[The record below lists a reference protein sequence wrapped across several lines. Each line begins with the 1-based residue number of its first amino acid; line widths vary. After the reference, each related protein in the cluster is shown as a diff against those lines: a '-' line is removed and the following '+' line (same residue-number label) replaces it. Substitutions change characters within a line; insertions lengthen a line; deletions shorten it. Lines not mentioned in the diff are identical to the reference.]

1 MGVLLSSLS
10 LTKVFILCT
19 CMNGAA
25 MVLAVAL
32 YVYQVKER
40 AQAAYEEAL
49 RMVNSAEAGSLVE
62 ACKRIGDLH
71 PRNVSSYI

>member
-40 AQAAYEEAL
+40 AQAAYEEA
-49 RMVNSAEAGSLVE
+49 RRPPFPTPV
-62 ACKRIGDLH
+62 
-71 PRNVSSYI
+71 P

>member
-19 CMNGAA
+19 AMSGAA

-32 YVYQVKER
+32 YVYQAKER
-40 AQAAYEEAL
+40 VRAAYEEA
-49 RMVNSAEAGSLVE
+49 RRPPFPTPV
-62 ACKRIGDLH
+62 
-71 PRNVSSYI
+71 P